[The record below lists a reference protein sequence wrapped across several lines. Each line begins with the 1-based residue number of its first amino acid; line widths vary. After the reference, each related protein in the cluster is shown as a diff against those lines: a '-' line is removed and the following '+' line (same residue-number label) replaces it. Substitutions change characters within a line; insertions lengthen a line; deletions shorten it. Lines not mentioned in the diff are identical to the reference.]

1 MRVREEPPVSAPTPA
16 EEAQQAR
23 QAQRA
28 PVVRLWLAAFCGYL
42 SLGSTLQ
49 TLPSFTEDRFH
60 AAPWTVAAVVGVAS
74 LAAAV
79 CRPFAGRA
87 VDAGQPRR
95 TVVLGAVFGALG
107 GLGHLWAPGLSVLV
121 AARLLL
127 GAGEGTLFTSAI
139 SWVMRGSADSRRAR
153 VAGWFGLSMWGGLSA
168 GPVLAGLLHAWR
180 GDSAVWAA
188 VTLLPLA
195 GMALAIS
202 TRNPAA
208 PPPAAPA
215 PGALLPRGSRL
226 PGLAYLLTSYGY
238 GAISTVLLLYLRH
251 EDIGGGRAAL
261 AVFAVA
267 FLITRAVGSPM
278 VDRLGGV
285 PAFVVAAAVEAC
297 GLLVLAC
304 RADET
309 GALLGTAVTGAG
321 VALLYP
327 AMIAVIVG
335 RSPRGQQGAAVG
347 VMISFW
353 DLGIMVS
360 GFISGAVAGALG
372 YAWSFVLSAGL
383 SVAGA
388 AITVCFLRARRGA
401 PEHGVAARDAEQ
413 SAPR

>member
-1 MRVREEPPVSAPTPA
+1 MSAPAPAPA
-16 EEAQQAR
+16 EESRKPAQE
-23 QAQRA
+23 A

-42 SLGSTLQ
+42 SLGATLQ

-60 AAPWTVAAVVGVAS
+60 AVPWAVAAVVGIAS

-95 TVVLGAVFGALG
+95 TVVLGAACGALG
-107 GLGHLWAPGLSVLV
+107 GLGHLWSPSLPVLV
-121 AARLLL
+121 LARLLL
-127 GAGEGTLFTSAI
+127 GAGEGILFTSAV
-139 SWVMRGSADSRRAR
+139 SWVMRGSADGRRAR

-168 GPVLAGLLHAWR
+168 GPVLAGLLHAWH
-180 GDSAVWAA
+180 GDSAVWGA
-188 VTLLPLA
+188 VTLLPLV

-202 TRNPAA
+202 TRNP
-208 PPPAAPA
+208 PRQPAAPA
-215 PGALLPRGSRL
+215 RGALLPRGSRL

-238 GAISTVLLLYLRH
+238 GAISTVLLLYLQH
-251 EDIGGGRAAL
+251 AHIGGGQAAL

-267 FLITRAVGSPM
+267 FLVARAVGSPM

-285 PAFVVAAAVEAC
+285 PAFVVAAVAEAC
-297 GLLVLAC
+297 GLLILGC
-304 RADET
+304 RADVV

-335 RSPRGQQGAAVG
+335 RSPQGQQGAAVG

-353 DLGIMVS
+353 DLGITVS
-360 GFISGAVAGALG
+360 GFISGTVAGALG
-372 YAWSFVLSAGL
+372 YGWSFVLSAGL

-388 AITVCFLRARRGA
+388 AITVCFLRAGRRTPERPA
-401 PEHGVAARDAEQ
+401 PARDAEPT
-413 SAPR
+413 APR

>member
-1 MRVREEPPVSAPTPA
+1 MSAPAPAPA
-16 EEAQQAR
+16 EEAHQPQQ
-23 QAQRA
+23 A

-42 SLGSTLQ
+42 SLGATLQ

-60 AAPWTVAAVVGVAS
+60 AATWTVAAVVGVAS

-107 GLGHLWAPGLSVLV
+107 GLGHLWAPGLGVLV
-121 AARLLL
+121 LARLLL

-139 SWVMRGSADSRRAR
+139 SWVMRGSADGRRAR

-168 GPVLAGLLHAWR
+168 GPVLAGLLHAWH

-202 TRNPAA
+202 TRNP
-208 PPPAAPA
+208 PARPRTAPA
-215 PGALLPRGSRL
+215 PGSLLPRGSRL

-251 EDIGGGRAAL
+251 AGIGGGQAAL
-261 AVFAVA
+261 AVFAAA
-267 FLITRAVGSPM
+267 FLVTRAAGSPV

-285 PAFVVAAAVEAC
+285 PAFVAAAAVEAC

-304 RADET
+304 RPDAA
-309 GALLGTAVTGAG
+309 GALLGTAITGAG

-327 AMIAVIVG
+327 AMIAVIVD

-360 GFISGAVAGALG
+360 GFISGTVAEALG
-372 YAWSFVLSAGL
+372 YGWSFVLSAGL

-388 AITVCFLRARRGA
+388 AITVCFLRARRSEQGQ
-401 PEHGVAARDAEQ
+401 GIAARNAEQ
-413 SAPR
+413 SARR